1 MTSLEQEES
10 KGNDSVSD
18 YDEHW
23 GDNENWGDMDTPG
36 EGKNSI
42 TPGINRQIPNNT
54 DGWDNEE
61 WGSLEEEPVVSLTIF
76 FVKKQKK
83 SLILNFQ
90 AELAS
95 PSETWNNTDFATV
108 PESDN
113 CDTGRI
119 NDATHRVPHKPQN
132 SWEDC
137 DFEPLESTGNIIPFC

>member
-1 MTSLEQEES
+1 MLVAKCFTAVYYARQLLIVVGSFTDLQYYFIEQPSSSSISTTTSSVTSMTSLEQEES

-61 WGSLEEEPVVSLTIF
+61 WGSLEEEPVVSFAIF
-76 FVKKQKK
+76 CEKTKKK
-83 SLILNFQ
+83 N
-90 AELAS
+90 
-95 PSETWNNTDFATV
+95 V
-108 PESDN
+108 
-113 CDTGRI
+113 
-119 NDATHRVPHKPQN
+119 
-132 SWEDC
+132 
-137 DFEPLESTGNIIPFC
+137 